1 MKAKGRLG
9 RVFEELAH
17 HAPFTLVGALVGMAC
32 MALFRNA
39 PAGTGHSLFLIFH
52 PLHVMLSAIVTASL
66 FKLRQGTR
74 SILAVVLV
82 GYLGSIGTA
91 TLSDCV
97 LPFFG
102 EEILGVAVPTE
113 SRVHRVDGVHATA
126 GPAAPDSAA
135 ESQHGGPA
143 SGRPDIHLGFI
154 EDWYVVN
161 PAALLGILL
170 AYFVPHTKLPHAAHI
185 LISTW
190 ASAAHILMNTQAA
203 MSPTLLLGML
213 IVLFIAV
220 WLPCCFSDIIFP
232 MLFVKGGSAEHT
244 CLSCGHDHGQE
255 GRA

>member
-17 HAPFTLVGALVGMAC
+17 HAPFTLFGALVGIGC
-32 MALFRNA
+32 MFLFWNV
-39 PAGTGHSLFLIFH
+39 PAGAKHSLFLVFH
-52 PLHVMLSAIVTASL
+52 PLHVVLSAIVTTSL
-66 FKLRQGTR
+66 YKLRQGTK

-113 SRVHRVDGVHATA
+113 GRVHSTEGAHATES
-126 GPAAPDSAA
+126 PAAGTQVDSH
-135 ESQHGGPA
+135 QDDHA
-143 SGRPDIHLGFI
+143 SGKPDIHLGFI

-161 PAALLGILL
+161 PAAFLGILL

-190 ASAAHILMNTQAA
+190 ASAAHMLMNTQAA

-220 WLPCCFSDIIFP
+220 WLPCCFSDIVFP

-244 CLSCGHDHGQE
+244 CLSCGHDHDQG
-255 GRA
+255 GHA